1 MADKILLQNGCSMST
16 PSVNPK
22 NWETG
27 GRELLKKN
35 WQIQYYFYDPE
46 FAETHPYGKLI
57 AVRGMNDFKTL
68 KDRRDITRGLI
79 EQEIN
84 ACLNG
89 YNHFTKS
96 YIGENEF
103 DYEIEPNT
111 GFIKALWKAC
121 DLLNVCNGTLSGVK
135 TTIRHIEKSAKQLR
149 IHEHPICEIKRR
161 NVKACLD
168 LVEKKSKSESNYR
181 YNRNRAHLHMLFK
194 ILVEYETIDTNII
207 RDISKRVEEK
217 KQREII
223 SVEQFKEVQD
233 YLLEENYNFYR
244 YAMIFFLAGVRS
256 TELLSVK
263 KKHVDFENREYKVL
277 IKKGKQYVW
286 ETKAIIL
293 PAIKFW
299 KEILKECESEEYYLF
314 SDNFEPGIKKA
325 YSKKPSR
332 WWKENVKNTLGITAD
347 FYTLKHLFLD
357 LVDEQNTSDYDQAK
371 GMASHR
377 TSSMTDVYRT
387 GKKKR
392 ELEKLKQINISV

>member
-1 MADKILLQNGCSMST
+1 MADKILLPNGCSMSK

-35 WQIQYYFYDPE
+35 WQIQFYFYDPE
-46 FAETHPYGKLI
+46 FEESHPYGKLI

-68 KDRRDITRGLI
+68 KDRRTITRGLI
-79 EQEIN
+79 EQKIN
-84 ACLNG
+84 ACLDG

-96 YIGENEF
+96 FIGEDEF

-111 GFIKALWKAC
+111 GFIKALWKALT
-121 DLLNVCNGTLSGVK
+121 LLNCCKGTKSGVK

-149 IHEHPICEIKRR
+149 LHERPISEIQRR

-168 LVEKKSKSESNYR
+168 LVEKKSKKESNYR
-181 YNRNRAHLHMLFK
+181 YNKNRAHLHMLFK

-325 YSKKPSR
+325 CSKKPSR

-392 ELEKLKQINISV
+392 ELEKLKQINMSV